1 MLIMPNY
8 YIPKEHFKI
17 VKSKEIEP
25 YIYNSDKET
34 GVLVALIWLTGLRIG
49 DTLRLE
55 KSNIHINENLRDVV
69 VTIKASK
76 GGTYANPSFSFDDR
90 FVPNLILPHFRLLDE
105 GKVFTKGKR
114 RFQQILL
121 KLNKKFHGN
130 ETSRYITFHYL
141 RHSRI
146 THLAR
151 NLHAFP
157 EEIKAWTGH
166 RTSQFEEYI
175 APRKVERFKGRLD
188 E

>member
-1 MLIMPNY
+1 MPNY

-25 YIYNSDKET
+25 YTKTADIEFN
-34 GVLVALIWLTGLRIG
+34 VLVALIWLTGLRIG
-49 DTLRLE
+49 DSLRLE
-55 KSNIHINENLRDVV
+55 KSNIHINETLRDIV

-76 GGTYANPSFSFDDR
+76 GGTFANPSFSFDDV
-90 FVPNLILPHFRLLDE
+90 FVPNLILPYIRLLDD
-105 GKVFTKGKR
+105 GKAFKRGKR
-114 RFQQILL
+114 RYQQKLL
-121 KLNKKFHGN
+121 TLNERLHEN